1 MSNPT
6 DFWINCLPI
15 ATHAIEIPSKVNQLM
30 AAWWLS
36 QPPWKIW
43 SNKGHPGIPLLWLN
57 NVEQLN
63 TTSTWLKLPPSSGFF
78 WHLGTLAWHSAPKCP
93 SQSTW
98 KYPSL
103 AAACWGAAL
112 PPQCTCPVTDWTPSR
127 PRRVAQALIE
137 TIKQGAVLQLARLHD
152 RCVWM
157 EVIELCIGRDIH
169 CMEPHLERL
178 EEWTQVVGTVLVRLH
193 EQDFLIKRIQPRE
206 GYVQAAA
213 TRQDLV
219 NVFLKPFWEARF
231 GKVQLCQ
238 LCIQICHKERD
249 VKPACRVHS
258 CHEGLLHHL
267 LWNIKPGLIAD
278 PSCPGPNLLL
288 QMLNFLPELGVGQPQ
303 GHKMRGT
310 CSSCS

>member
-43 SNKGHPGIPLLWLN
+43 SNKGHPITM
-57 NVEQLN
+57 VEQCWTVEHNKYMAKTPAIQRILLAPRHL
-63 TTSTWLKLPPSSGFF
+63 SMA
-78 WHLGTLAWHSAPKCP
+78 LGTEVSLPVHLEVSLTGPQHVEELHFLHSVRAQWPIELHP
-93 SQSTW
+93 GLW
-98 KYPSL
+98 
-103 AAACWGAAL
+103 
-112 PPQCTCPVTDWTPSR
+112 
-127 PRRVAQALIE
+127 RVAQALIE
-137 TIKQGAVLQLARLHD
+137 TINQGAVLQLARLHD

-231 GKVQLCQ
+231 GKVQPVQ
-238 LCIQICHKERD
+238 LCIQIIQICHKERD
-249 VKPACRVHS
+249 VKPACRVRS
-258 CHEGLLHHL
+258 SHEGLLHHL
-267 LWNIKPGLIAD
+267 LWNITGLIAD